1 MEQNIDIIKKT
12 EKKADLG
19 PEIKNEILDMILK
32 NELIYPQLKTK
43 SRSDLK
49 KNIKDIYLEAFKKA
63 NNLLNE
69 RVNKDLEDVDNTV
82 F

>member
-1 MEQNIDIIKKT
+1 
-12 EKKADLG
+12 
-19 PEIKNEILDMILK
+19 MIQK
-32 NELIYPQLKTK
+32 NELIYPQLKSK

-69 RVNKDLEDVDNTV
+69 RVNKDLEDVKNTV